1 MSLMMC
7 AYHVYYYRWKRRFLD
22 NDGKNKKVKILIS
35 VGQSASLIVSDGWA
49 AFVFVFVFGGL
60 LHQAA

>member
-1 MSLMMC
+1 MD
-7 AYHVYYYRWKRRFLD
+7 Y
-22 NDGKNKKVKILIS
+22 DGKDNKVKIFIS
-35 VGQSASLIVSDGWA
+35 VGQSAFLIVFDGWA

>member
-1 MSLMMC
+1 MIIGTGGQGASWIMLT
-7 AYHVYYYRWKRRFLD
+7 
-22 NDGKNKKVKILIS
+22 KNKKVEIVIS
-35 VGQSASLIVSDGWA
+35 VGQSASLIVFDGWA

>member
-1 MSLMMC
+1 MD
-7 AYHVYYYRWKRRFLD
+7 Y
-22 NDGKNKKVKILIS
+22 DGKDNKVKIFIS
-35 VGQSASLIVSDGWA
+35 VGQSASLIVFDGWAAFVFDGFA

>member
-1 MSLMMC
+1 M
-7 AYHVYYYRWKRRFLD
+7 D

-35 VGQSASLIVSDGWA
+35 VGQSASLIVFDGWA
-49 AFVFVFVFGGL
+49 AFVFVFGGL

>member
-1 MSLMMC
+1 MD
-7 AYHVYYYRWKRRFLD
+7 Y
-22 NDGKNKKVKILIS
+22 DGKDNKVKIFIS
-35 VGQSASLIVSDGWA
+35 VGQSASLIVFDGWP

>member
-1 MSLMMC
+1 MD
-7 AYHVYYYRWKRRFLD
+7 YDGRNKR
-22 NDGKNKKVKILIS
+22 VKIFIS
-35 VGQSASLIVSDGWA
+35 VGQSVSLIVFDGWA